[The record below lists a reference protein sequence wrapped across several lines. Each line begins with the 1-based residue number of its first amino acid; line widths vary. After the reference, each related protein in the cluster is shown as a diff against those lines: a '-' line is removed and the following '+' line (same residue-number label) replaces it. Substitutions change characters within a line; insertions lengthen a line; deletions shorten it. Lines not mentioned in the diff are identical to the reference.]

1 VKHPPARQ
9 FHAPLTQLQVV
20 EQVSKWQNSP
30 GLQSFSEKHRSM
42 AVVGVMYGFGP
53 EQLSLPDEP
62 PTADVTNVLGT
73 PPTALAPALGS
84 CTPPVADVPPNVDAT
99 PAEGLPPAAVELGTL
114 AFPLLS
120 DVPKITLVVPGAFPP
135 VP

>member
-1 VKHPPARQ
+1 
-9 FHAPLTQLQVV
+9 
-20 EQVSKWQNSP
+20 
-30 GLQSFSEKHRSM
+30 M